1 MKLAIVFAGQGAQFA
16 GMGNDFYTTFDIA
29 KQVYDHAETLTQL
42 PLRTLC
48 FQGGPDLDRTIYT
61 QPAILTTSLAIFAVV
76 NNHLRIAPAY
86 YLGFSLGEYA
96 ALSASGVISF
106 DAIQEI
112 VKRRAFWMDEAA
124 RKHPGQMA
132 AVINADEFRLNALC
146 QELTSTHGF
155 LAIANYNSPTQHVVS
170 GTIEAMNE
178 LILRQAETGAKRILK
193 LNTSGAFHTPLMH
206 EAAIQMR
213 ALVND
218 YPRFPPHAPI
228 IMNATALPLELAD
241 LPALVAAQTE
251 GPVRFTASIRYLID
265 QGVDTFLEIGPGA
278 VLSGLIRKIDAT
290 VKTIAIQTIN
300 DIPLLEGLQ

>member
-1 MKLAIVFAGQGAQFA
+1 
-16 GMGNDFYTTFDIA
+16 MGKDFYTTFDIA
-29 KQVYDHAETLTQL
+29 KQVYDDAEILTQL

-48 FQGGPDLDRTIYT
+48 FQGGPELDRTIHT

-76 NNHLRIAPAY
+76 NQHLRITPSY

-132 AVINADEFRLNALC
+132 AVISADETRLNALC
-146 QELTSTHGF
+146 QELTSTHGY
-155 LAIANYNSPTQHVVS
+155 LGIANYNSPTQHVVS
-170 GTIEAMNE
+170 GTVEAMNE
-178 LILRQAETGAKRILK
+178 LLLRQTETGAKRIIK

-213 ALVND
+213 ALVIH
-218 YPRFPPHAPI
+218 YPHHLPRHPI
-228 IMNATALPLELAD
+228 IMNATALPLDIAA
-241 LPALVAAQTE
+241 LPALVEAQTE
-251 GPVRFTASIRYLID
+251 GPVRFTASIRYLLE

-278 VLSGLIRKIDAT
+278 VLSGLIRKIDAN

-300 DIPLLEGLQ
+300 DIPLLEELQ